1 MNDKEIAKEI
11 LLKAMEQN
19 FLSRDEFPEAKTAV
33 DVICQA
39 YKKILNAVKE
49 D

>member
-11 LLKAMEQN
+11 LLKAIEQN
-19 FLSRDEFPEAKTAV
+19 YVIRDEFPEVKTAV
-33 DVICQA
+33 DLICEA

-49 D
+49 S